1 MNNRPHL
8 AMFHHAGGNA
18 AALNHLAK
26 LFMSSFRVTQ
36 FEMPGRGRR
45 RKEPLVNDIDLIVND
60 FSTRLPSCEP
70 IIFLGHSLGA
80 YIAYLMA
87 ARCRSREPSR
97 QIALIVIANDPI
109 HCRQHFSFANSVP
122 APNCQLIRFASRLDQ
137 LPDWLYQEP
146 QLLDQFLRVLA
157 ADLQVADSI
166 SPSDAAPLENVPLL
180 AIYAT
185 EDPFLQEPPRR
196 WKECTQHYFE
206 LAEISGGHFISEC
219 QGEDIKKI
227 TLNFIHKYNLCRND
241 L

>member
-26 LFMSSFRVTQ
+26 IFTPCFNVIQ

-45 RKEPLVNDIDLIVND
+45 RKEPLVNDISLVVDD
-60 FSTRLPSCEP
+60 FAPRLPSCEP

-87 ARCRSREPSR
+87 AHCRSREPSR

-109 HCRQHFSFANSVP
+109 HCRQKYTFADSVQIP
-122 APNCQLIRFASRLDQ
+122 DRQLICFASRLGQ
-137 LPDWLYQEP
+137 LPDWLRQEP
-146 QLLDQFLRVLA
+146 RLLDQFLRVLA

-166 SPSDAAPLENVPLL
+166 SPSDAAPLEDIPLL
-180 AIYAT
+180 AIYSR
-185 EDPFLQEPPRR
+185 EDPLLQAPPRR
-196 WKECTQHYFE
+196 WRECTRYYFE

-219 QGEDIKKI
+219 QGEQIRKI
-227 TLNFIHKYNLCRND
+227 TLKFIHKYNLYRND